1 MITTHTNES
10 CLRVEIAELIGGAVE
25 ICGTLFLDIERGFV
39 QYPQA
44 IRVWIGQLR
53 VDIDTRGWP
62 TSSTVAH
69 AQQQLPRLIAAELA
83 KMTVRDRDIA
93 AAVRR

>member
-39 QYPQA
+39 DYPQS
-44 IRVWIGQLR
+44 ISVWIGQLR
-53 VDIDTRGWP
+53 VGIDTRDWP
-62 TSSTVAH
+62 TGATVAH
-69 AQQQLPRLIAAELA
+69 AREQLPELITAELA

-93 AAVRR
+93 ARLTP